1 MVTAIGTTKWRSISA
16 TIVGKRSTAMN
27 KNQFAAQIYHDVLMH
42 YLGAGESY
50 EHSAKQ
56 AAQSALDF
64 NQFFLYVTNE
74 EFTK

>member
-1 MVTAIGTTKWRSISA
+1 
-16 TIVGKRSTAMN
+16 MN

>member
-1 MVTAIGTTKWRSISA
+1 
-16 TIVGKRSTAMN
+16 MN
-27 KNQFAAQIYHDVLMH
+27 KHQYAAQIYHDVLVY
-42 YLGAGESY
+42 YLMAGESY